1 MEVRRRAAY
10 AATGVNCG
18 RERRQG
24 MTAVQLKRKIRN
36 CASAALKDRVAK

>member
-1 MEVRRRAAY
+1 MADSLRREH

-18 RERRQG
+18 RERRHG

-36 CASAALKDRVAK
+36 FASAALKDRVAK